1 MISLG
6 ARDRRRRHGLLAI
19 LSVAAAGMV
28 SSGCAGGGT
37 SVTPGTEARVTPYTY
52 VAIGGNE
59 SVGFDAND
67 PVRQAFPVLL
77 DRRLPNQTVF
87 YDLAVPD
94 AAAAD
99 VLTHQEAAALALRP
113 NLVTIWVGL
122 SDLEAGVS
130 PTEFGSELQK
140 IVAPL
145 RALHAQVLLAN
156 IEPITDAPAYE
167 ACAGV
172 RGSPPNSGSSRCFID
187 NRFAGHTLP
196 PAEVTNAAL
205 ASYNAQV
212 AAVSAR
218 DGAELV
224 NVNAAMS
231 QSGAGI
237 PSPFSTDDLDLSTA
251 GHALA
256 ARLFISAW
264 RSPDTAS
271 DSG

>member
-1 MISLG
+1 MIGLG
-6 ARDRRRRHGLLAI
+6 ARDRRTRHGLLAI

-37 SVTPGTEARVTPYTY
+37 SVTPGTQAHVTPYTY

-59 SVGFDAND
+59 SVGFDASD

-172 RGSPPNSGSSRCFID
+172 QGSPPNSGSSHCFID

-196 PAEVTNAAL
+196 SADVTNASL
-205 ASYNAQV
+205 ASYNAQI
-212 AAVSAR
+212 AAVAAR

-231 QSGAGI
+231 RSGA

-251 GHALA
+251 GQALA

-264 RSPDTAS
+264 RSPDRGS

>member
-1 MISLG
+1 
-6 ARDRRRRHGLLAI
+6 
-19 LSVAAAGMV
+19 
-28 SSGCAGGGT
+28 
-37 SVTPGTEARVTPYTY
+37 
-52 VAIGGNE
+52 
-59 SVGFDAND
+59 
-67 PVRQAFPVLL
+67 
-77 DRRLPNQTVF
+77 
-87 YDLAVPD
+87 
-94 AAAAD
+94 
-99 VLTHQEAAALALRP
+99 
-113 NLVTIWVGL
+113 VGL

-140 IVAPL
+140 IVEPL

-156 IEPITDAPAYE
+156 IEPITDAHAYE

-172 RGSPPNSGSSRCFID
+172 QGSAPNSENSRCFID
-187 NRFAGHTLP
+187 NRFAGHTVP

-205 ASYNAQV
+205 ASYNAQI
-212 AAVSAR
+212 AAVAAR

-231 QSGAGI
+231 RSGA

-264 RSPDTAS
+264 RSPDRGS